1 MLVLILGIISH
12 NFVSNTLLMNPLNV
26 VFLIFFF
33 SHFPCE
39 PEYHH
44 ELCRVDISPHCCRS
58 FNDKPVNESATGPIG
73 KELFEKEQEDL
84 LSDLKD
90 IPKKACDRRVS
101 HCVISFGISY
111 LAE

>member
-12 NFVSNTLLMNPLNV
+12 NFVSNIPLMNPLNV
-26 VFLIFFF
+26 VCRIFFF
-33 SHFPCE
+33 HFPCE
-39 PEYHH
+39 PEFHH
-44 ELCRVDISPHCCRS
+44 ELCVVDISPHFGRS

-101 HCVISFGISY
+101 HCNISFGISY
-111 LAE
+111 FAE